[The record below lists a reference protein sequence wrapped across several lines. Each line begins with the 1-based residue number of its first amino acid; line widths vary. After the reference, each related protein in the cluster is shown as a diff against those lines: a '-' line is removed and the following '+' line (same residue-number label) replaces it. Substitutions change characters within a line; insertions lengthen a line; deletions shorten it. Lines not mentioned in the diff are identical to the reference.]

1 MEDGVVKVAVIGS
14 GPAGYYVAEGLL
26 ARAASGLAASK
37 ELEVDIID
45 RLPVPYGLV
54 RSGVAP
60 DHQSTKSVIR
70 RFAKLHESPALRFFG
85 NVEVGR
91 DVTIEAL
98 QQCYDAVVLA
108 TGAPDDRRLGISGE
122 SLRGVYGAADFVSWY
137 NGHPDA
143 GEFEPDLDTRTAVI
157 IGNGNVAIDVARVL
171 AKTAREMQ
179 QSDLSA
185 RAAEKIHDSALC
197 EFFIVGR
204 RGPLNVGF
212 TAKELGELGE
222 LEDVVTTATAAQM
235 PSAAEIAAVDPAFG
249 RVLKIMAGFSQA
261 VPDPTR
267 KRIHLEFFA
276 RPQAILG
283 ESRVTGVRFERT
295 AVSDGECRGTG
306 EFFDLECGLV
316 VSCIGY
322 RARPIPG
329 VPFDAARGVHRHVDL
344 MIAPGLYCVG
354 WSALGPSGT
363 IGSNRKEGFALAER
377 IMAQP
382 PSGKPGRSAL
392 ETMIAARSFEVVDF
406 AGWQRIDAAEIAA
419 ASPPAPRRKIERIA
433 WMIEVARAPTV

>member
-1 MEDGVVKVAVIGS
+1 MKVAVIGS

-26 ARAASGLAASK
+26 ARAATGLSASN

-60 DHQSTKSVIR
+60 DHQSTKAVVR
-70 RFAKLHESPALRFFG
+70 RFAKLHESAALRFFG

-91 DVTIEAL
+91 DVAISEL
-98 QQCYDAVVLA
+98 REIYDVVVLA
-108 TGAPDDRRLGISGE
+108 TGAPDDRKLGIPGE
-122 SLRGVYGAADFVSWY
+122 ALQGVHGAAEFVAWY

-143 GEFEPDLDTRTAVI
+143 RGFEPDLDSRSAVI

-171 AKTAREMQ
+171 AKTPREML

-185 RAAEKIHDSALC
+185 RAAARIHGSALR
-197 EFFIVGR
+197 ELRIVGR

-222 LEDVVTTATAAQM
+222 LEDAVTTATSAQM

-249 RVLKIMAGFSQA
+249 RVLKIMHGFSQV
-261 VPDPTR
+261 VPDPAR

-276 RPQAILG
+276 RPDRVLG
-283 ESRVTGVRFERT
+283 EGRVSGVRFERT
-295 AVSDGECRGTG
+295 AVVDGECRGTG

-316 VSCIGY
+316 VTCIGY
-322 RARPIPG
+322 RARPIPR
-329 VPFDAARGVHRHVDL
+329 VPLDAARGVYRHVDL
-344 MIAPGLYCVG
+344 FVEDGLYCVG
-354 WSALGPSGT
+354 WSARGPSGT

-377 IMAQP
+377 IAAHVS
-382 PSGKPGRSAL
+382 SGKPGRAAL
-392 ETMIAARSFEVVDF
+392 VSLAASRGIELVDF
-406 AGWQRIDAAEIAA
+406 DGWQRIDAAEIAA
-419 ASPPAPRRKIERIA
+419 ASDGAPRRKFED
-433 WMIEVARAPTV
+433 VAPMLAAARRKFG